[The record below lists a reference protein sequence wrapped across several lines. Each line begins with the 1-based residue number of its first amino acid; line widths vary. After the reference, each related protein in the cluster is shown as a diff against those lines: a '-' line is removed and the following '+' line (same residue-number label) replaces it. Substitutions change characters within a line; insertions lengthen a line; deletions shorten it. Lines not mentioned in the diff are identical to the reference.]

1 MTGRTIASALLVAC
15 FLTLTA
21 MPATTTS
28 TAIAQERA
36 PETRVVTFRI
46 SGMLTASCPV
56 LVESAVSRI
65 DGVEHVRAS
74 FERRNAVVRYIAGR
88 TSPDAIRR
96 IIEDRTGFRAQ
107 VERR

>member
-1 MTGRTIASALLVAC
+1 
-15 FLTLTA
+15 
-21 MPATTTS
+21 
-28 TAIAQERA
+28 
-36 PETRVVTFRI
+36 
-46 SGMLTASCPV
+46 
-56 LVESAVSRI
+56 
-65 DGVEHVRAS
+65 VRAS